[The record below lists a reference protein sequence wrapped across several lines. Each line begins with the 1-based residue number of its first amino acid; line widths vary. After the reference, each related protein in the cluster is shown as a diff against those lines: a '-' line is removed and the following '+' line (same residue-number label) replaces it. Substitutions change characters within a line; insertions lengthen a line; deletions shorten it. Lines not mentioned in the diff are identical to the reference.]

1 MLKKFRVSNFR
12 TLYDELELNME
23 SNSQTDLEEKLINAK
38 TNNGNIRLLP
48 SKIIL
53 GENAVGKSSIIIALQ
68 TLKSIVLASS
78 LHASNTTGSNYSIY
92 SSLLDCKSYE
102 EPIEFYIDFID
113 SNKDEYEY
121 YLSLTN
127 KLSNHNTEVTYEKL
141 IINNNQIFERDKNQL
156 TLVKSKSILDKYY
169 YNNTNADYLSKTE
182 TVYQSN
188 MNNSNIFVSYLQFA
202 PKICVPFRNWFE
214 KYLFALLDTNDLD
227 LTIQIENFENVNA
240 GKYKIIN
247 DTILS
252 LVKETDFGKQKI
264 YYSVSKGEN
273 GIVSKPQLM
282 ANYELDTDDNKKYL
296 LNVPVKD
303 TESTGTCNLV
313 LMFPAIKQILD
324 IGGILVMD
332 ELDQSLSY
340 ILIQNILSLFF
351 NPDVNKNGAQI
362 IFTTHNPVYLS
373 NQIFRRDEIMFL
385 EKDIN
390 TLRTVGYTLADLD
403 VRKDENYLKN
413 YLAGN
418 YVHISSIDFGELI
431 NKENK

>member
-38 TNNGNIRLLP
+38 TNNGKIRLLP

-78 LHASNTTGSNYSIY
+78 LQASNTTGSNYSIY

-351 NPDVNKNGAQI
+351 NPDINKNGAQI

-431 NKENK
+431 NKEN